1 MLLTRNQVDVV
12 LSAYC
17 EQLGLS
23 YTTLHDDAFCVQGS
37 KGYWLYLWYDGD
49 ENRVSEMIKDI
60 EQLVYEEKVN
70 LRWSAP

>member
-70 LRWSAP
+70 LRRSAP